1 MLTDDDRYAFAMLL
15 QQYSLRD
22 IVVGL
27 ASAVAS
33 EADDMIDMQMGD
45 EARQLTV
52 GAELLLQ
59 LADKL
64 SP

>member
-1 MLTDDDRYAFAMLL
+1 MLTEDDRYAFAMLL
-15 QQYSLRD
+15 QQYTLRD

-27 ASAVAS
+27 ANAVAN
-33 EADDMIDMQMGD
+33 EADEMIDMQMGD

-64 SP
+64 PL